1 MAVLSVTQL
10 NRYVGYRLKEE
21 RALQNVL
28 VRGEITNFTAY
39 YRSGHLY
46 FTLKDAEAC
55 VKAVMFRGSAQRLRF
70 QPADGMRVIVAASAV
85 LYEKEGSFQLNVTDM
100 ILLMLEKHKLVVE
113 AAGAVSLAALEH
125 LKKKLTDQGV
135 FDVAAKRPIP
145 VMPQRIGVITS
156 DVGAALQDVRNVISR
171 RYPVGHLLVYPAQV
185 QGNAAVQSICS
196 AIAAAQADRCD
207 VLIVGRGGGSAENLQ
222 AFNTE
227 QVVMAIYHCTIPI
240 VSAVGHETDWTLADA
255 AADLRAPTPS
265 AAAELAVPDMRQL
278 LQQIQEQ
285 RRRMTAAIRGQL
297 QSRQQELERLCD
309 RLRLQSPAH
318 RQSME
323 QQALE
328 HLYRRLVRGG
338 AAVLERY
345 ENQLRQQAEKL
356 EMLSPLKILGRG
368 YALVYQGEELVRRAE
383 QVQPG
388 DILRVQLAEGEIT
401 AEVKA

>member
-70 QPADGMRVIVAASAV
+70 QPANGMRVIVAASAV

-100 ILLMLEKHKLVVE
+100 QPDG
-113 AAGAVSLAALEH
+113 AGVQAAALEQ

-135 FDVAAKRPIP
+135 FDAAAKRPIP

-185 QGNAAVQSICS
+185 QGDAAVQSICS
-196 AIAAAQADRCD
+196 AIAAAQADGCD

-285 RRRMTAAIRGQL
+285 RRRMNAAIRGQL

>member
-1 MAVLSVTQL
+1 M
-10 NRYVGYRLKEE
+10 
-21 RALQNVL
+21 
-28 VRGEITNFTAY
+28 
-39 YRSGHLY
+39 
-46 FTLKDAEAC
+46 
-55 VKAVMFRGSAQRLRF
+55 
-70 QPADGMRVIVAASAV
+70 QPDG
-85 LYEKEGSFQLNVTDM
+85 
-100 ILLMLEKHKLVVE
+100 
-113 AAGAVSLAALEH
+113 AGVQAAALEQ

-135 FDVAAKRPIP
+135 FDAAAKRPIP

-185 QGNAAVQSICS
+185 QGDAAVQSICS

>member
-1 MAVLSVTQL
+1 
-10 NRYVGYRLKEE
+10 
-21 RALQNVL
+21 
-28 VRGEITNFTAY
+28 
-39 YRSGHLY
+39 
-46 FTLKDAEAC
+46 
-55 VKAVMFRGSAQRLRF
+55 
-70 QPADGMRVIVAASAV
+70 
-85 LYEKEGSFQLNVTDM
+85 
-100 ILLMLEKHKLVVE
+100 
-113 AAGAVSLAALEH
+113 
-125 LKKKLTDQGV
+125 
-135 FDVAAKRPIP
+135 
-145 VMPQRIGVITS
+145 
-156 DVGAALQDVRNVISR
+156 
-171 RYPVGHLLVYPAQV
+171 
-185 QGNAAVQSICS
+185 
-196 AIAAAQADRCD
+196 
-207 VLIVGRGGGSAENLQ
+207 
-222 AFNTE
+222 
-227 QVVMAIYHCTIPI
+227 
-240 VSAVGHETDWTLADA
+240 
-255 AADLRAPTPS
+255 
-265 AAAELAVPDMRQL
+265 MRQL

>member
-100 ILLMLEKHKLVVE
+100 QPDG
-113 AAGAVSLAALEH
+113 AGVQAAALEQ
-125 LKKKLTDQGV
+125 LKKKLTDLGV
-135 FDVAAKRPIP
+135 FDAAAKRPIP

-185 QGNAAVQSICS
+185 QGDAAVQSICS
-196 AIAAAQADRCD
+196 AIAAAQADGCD

-278 LQQIQEQ
+278 LQQ
-285 RRRMTAAIRGQL
+285 M

-328 HLYRRLVRGG
+328 HLCRRLVRGG

>member
-1 MAVLSVTQL
+1 
-10 NRYVGYRLKEE
+10 
-21 RALQNVL
+21 
-28 VRGEITNFTAY
+28 
-39 YRSGHLY
+39 
-46 FTLKDAEAC
+46 
-55 VKAVMFRGSAQRLRF
+55 
-70 QPADGMRVIVAASAV
+70 MRVIVAASAV

-100 ILLMLEKHKLVVE
+100 QPDG
-113 AAGAVSLAALEH
+113 AGVQAAALEQ
-125 LKKKLTDQGV
+125 LKKKLTDLGV
-135 FDVAAKRPIP
+135 FDAAAKRPIP

-185 QGNAAVQSICS
+185 QGDAAVQSICS

-285 RRRMTAAIRGQL
+285 RRRMNAAIRGQL

-338 AAVLERY
+338 AAALERY